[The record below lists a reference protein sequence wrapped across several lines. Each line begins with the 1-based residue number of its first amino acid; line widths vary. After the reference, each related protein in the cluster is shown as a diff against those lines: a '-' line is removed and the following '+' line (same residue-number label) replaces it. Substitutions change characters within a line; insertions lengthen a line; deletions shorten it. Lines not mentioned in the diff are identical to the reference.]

1 MRTGPTITGILIFFG
16 ILFLIDLYVFSA
28 VKTMTIGL
36 EQRTR
41 KYIHW
46 AYWIINT
53 GLFAWCTTLMLMSD
67 TTKGMPRAFMT
78 FMGIWVLFF
87 VPKLVITLI
96 LGAEDVARGLRAI
109 YAVGYN
115 SISDN
120 GGMSVGI
127 SRRQFL
133 SRAAGFIALIPFA
146 GIAHGIVSG
155 RFRYRVRRETI
166 YYDDLPA
173 SFDGFTITQ
182 ISDIHIGSFDPE
194 THREE
199 VIAGIELAQQQN
211 SDIFVFTGDMVNNA
225 AAEMAPWKDE
235 FKRLRSKHGQY
246 SILGNH
252 DYGDYIQWDTV
263 ADKVQNM
270 KDLFATHA
278 EIGFDLLLDRNV
290 PIERN
295 GEKIYLIGVENW
307 GAGGFK
313 QKGDLEKALQGV
325 PDDAFKILLSHDPSH
340 YDVMVSKHKTDIHL
354 TLSGHTHGAQFGV
367 EIPGIKFSPV
377 QFRYSRWAGLYN
389 LGKRFLYVN
398 RGFGF
403 LAFPGR
409 VGIWPEVTV
418 LTLKRKV

>member
-1 MRTGPTITGILIFFG
+1 MASRSDFFTRFR
-16 ILFLIDLYVFSA
+16 ISFSI
-28 VKTMTIGL
+28 VGW
-36 EQRTR
+36 R
-41 KYIHW
+41 
-46 AYWIINT
+46 
-53 GLFAWCTTLMLMSD
+53 FA
-67 TTKGMPRAFMT
+67 P
-78 FMGIWVLFF
+78 
-87 VPKLVITLI
+87 
-96 LGAEDVARGLRAI
+96 
-109 YAVGYN
+109 
-115 SISDN
+115 
-120 GGMSVGI
+120 
-127 SRRQFL
+127 
-133 SRAAGFIALIPFA
+133 FIALIPFA

-166 YYDDLPA
+166 YYDDLPPA
-173 SFDGFTITQ
+173 FDGFTITQ

-225 AAEMAPWKDE
+225 AVEMAPWKEE

-252 DYGDYIQWDTV
+252 DYGDYIQWDSV
-263 ADKVQNM
+263 AEKVQNM

-278 EIGFDLLLDRNV
+278 EIGFDLMLDRNV
-290 PIERN
+290 AIERN

-389 LGKRFLYVN
+389 IGKRFLYVN

-409 VGIWPEVTV
+409 VGIWPEITV